1 MKSSLHISLKKADF
15 SDIEFFWYL
24 RNRLYVYKY
33 SRQKKLVKWEEHID
47 WIMPVI
53 LGLSKRDLF
62 VIKKATVS
70 VGQIRFDYKNNIEAE
85 ISISILKEFQGQGI
99 ASMSLDKAIKKIKK
113 ERKIKKITAEINK
126 NNASS
131 IKLFSKLG
139 FEFENER
146 KDWLKYSIKL

>member
-1 MKSSLHISLKKADF
+1 MKSSLYISLKKANS

-33 SRQKKLVKWEEHID
+33 SRHKKLVKWEEHID

-70 VGQIRFDYKNNIEAE
+70 VGQVRFDYKSNIEAE

-99 ASMSLDKAIKKIKK
+99 AFISLDKAIKKIKK
-113 ERKIKKITAEINK
+113 EKKVKKITAEINK